1 MSSCREIMELC
12 VQNCRYGYQLIPSS
26 KVGECT
32 SCLCQPGID
41 HIHDLIRTM
50 TDNKNMIVILNW
62 PEFFLVLSYSK
73 HYHAQN
79 RINKT
84 RTDIVF
90 MSGSSAHSRIF
101 QLPQCQCQQHR
112 KWLPTIHL
120 VRMASSVVWQV
131 VAMVT
136 SWRLQKMAAV
146 PAAIVSHVRSQSLID
161 TQ

>member
-62 PEFFLVLSYSK
+62 PFFLVLCHSK

-79 RINKT
+79 RIN
-84 RTDIVF
+84 RTKIDIVF
-90 MSGSSAHSRIF
+90 IFEYQWRGHTLEYFSSHNANANNIESDCPPYILSGWRR
-101 QLPQCQCQQHR
+101 QLYDKLSLWLLPEGFR
-112 KWLPTIHL
+112 KWRLSPLPLSPT
-120 VRMASSVVWQV
+120 
-131 VAMVT
+131 
-136 SWRLQKMAAV
+136 
-146 PAAIVSHVRSQSLID
+146 
-161 TQ
+161 